1 MSVSAAT
8 WPLPQRGFAILQP
21 RSHEGIWGAQLA
33 RSLLPWLGP
42 GAEQVEEVRPVLVT
56 ALLRLTFPTSR
67 HARQILWPRKVAG
80 WAIPHDHASALTL
93 VMPRRLLDRAFFN
106 HWPVHGQS
114 ALPPARSRD
123 WRCRLEVTA
132 SLKQD
137 SGLLRRIAPGLL
149 RRHGRRSRTGCK
161 GSPCSALSPLSVVA
175 SHGRRD
181 GEVRRVESP
190 HRNVDKE

>member
-1 MSVSAAT
+1 M
-8 WPLPQRGFAILQP
+8 
-21 RSHEGIWGAQLA
+21 
-33 RSLLPWLGP
+33 
-42 GAEQVEEVRPVLVT
+42 LVT
-56 ALLRLTFPTSR
+56 ALLRLTFLTSR

-137 SGLLRRIAPGLL
+137 SGLSALPPARSRDWRYRLEVTASLKQDSGLLRRIAPGLL